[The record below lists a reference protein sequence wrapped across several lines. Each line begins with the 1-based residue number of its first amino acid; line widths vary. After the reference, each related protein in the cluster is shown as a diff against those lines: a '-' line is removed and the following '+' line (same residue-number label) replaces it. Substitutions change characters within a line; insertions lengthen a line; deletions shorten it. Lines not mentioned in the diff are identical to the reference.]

1 MSEGAKVLT
10 LSDSD
15 GFVYE
20 PSGFNNEQLDIV
32 REIKKVKRGRIAEYA
47 QVRLP
52 AYFFSCFFAF
62 VFSYIFTFFLF
73 LFLFRFR
80 FLFLFLFRSLV
91 LCSLAFVAQD

>member
-20 PSGFNNEQLDIV
+20 PSGFNTEQLDIV

-52 AYFFSCFFAF
+52 VYFFSCFFSF
-62 VFSYIFTFFLF
+62 VFSYLFSRSLFIFLF
-73 LFLFRFR
+73 PVLFF
-80 FLFLFLFRSLV
+80 SLV
-91 LCSLAFVAQD
+91 TQD